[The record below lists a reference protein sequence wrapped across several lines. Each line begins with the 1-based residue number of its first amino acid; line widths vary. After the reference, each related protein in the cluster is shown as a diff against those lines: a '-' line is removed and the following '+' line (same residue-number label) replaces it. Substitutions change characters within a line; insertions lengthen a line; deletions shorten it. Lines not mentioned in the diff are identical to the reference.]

1 MDTSEVMTTQSGE
14 TSLESTLLQPW
25 LEGFDKIREFF
36 DEEVHASVLRLCSD
50 GSFVNLLTEF
60 FAHAQTSSNNESLNN
75 TLRETLS
82 NLNSAKTIKELQL
95 LVNDIATPIINDS
108 ITKLSFSGL
117 DQLSPD
123 RHYLFISNHRDILM
137 DPLLLNFLLHH
148 HQHKTAHCAIGDN
161 LLKNNIA
168 LEFALLNKCF
178 KILRSITSPREILKA
193 MKLQSAYIRHLSFNR
208 SSNIWIAQKEGRSK
222 DNLDKTNPAL
232 IKMLGLEK
240 PKEMAFGEYIDH
252 LNIVP
257 VSFSYEWDPCDI
269 DKATELEITEQQ
281 GHYKKQAIEDL
292 TAVKKGLFGSK
303 GAVHVHFDNEL
314 LDGPLKELKH
324 LEIAERIDQSI
335 IQNRLTFPVNHAAEL
350 ALPASSATKS
360 SSIRPTGQSHFSD
373 EQIKSA
379 SVELNNRLQHC
390 SPEVRQRVL
399 LNYAAHSMN

>member
-1 MDTSEVMTTQSGE
+1 MTTKPDE

-25 LEGFDKIREFF
+25 LEDFDQIREFF

-60 FAHAQTSSNNESLNN
+60 FAHGHSDSSNESLNA
-75 TLRETLS
+75 TLRQTLN
-82 NLNSAKTIKELQL
+82 NLNSAKTIKALQL
-95 LVNDIATPIINDS
+95 LINEIATPIIDAS
-108 ITKLSFSGL
+108 ITDLSFSGL
-117 DQLSPD
+117 DQLSSD

-178 KILRSITSPREILKA
+178 KILRSLTSPREILKA

-208 SSNIWIAQKEGRSK
+208 ASNIWIAQKEGRSK

-240 PKEMAFGEYIDH
+240 PKEMAFGEYIDQ

-269 DKATELEITEQQ
+269 DKATELEITERQ

-303 GAVHVHFDNEL
+303 GAVHVHFGNEL
-314 LDGPLKELKH
+314 LDGPLKALKH
-324 LEIAERIDQSI
+324 LDIAELIDQSI
-335 IQNRLTFPVNHAAEL
+335 IQNRRIFPVNHAAEL
-350 ALPASSATKS
+350 ALSTQPVKDRS
-360 SSIRPTGQSHFSD
+360 SSQLTGQSQFSK
-373 EQIKSA
+373 EQIEQA
-379 SVELNNRLQHC
+379 SVNLENRLQHC

-399 LNYAAHSMN
+399 LNYAAHSAS

>member
-1 MDTSEVMTTQSGE
+1 MTTKPDE

-25 LEGFDKIREFF
+25 LEDFDQIREFF

-60 FAHAQTSSNNESLNN
+60 FAHGHSDSSNASLNV
-75 TLRETLS
+75 TLRQTLN
-82 NLNSAKTIKELQL
+82 NLNSAKTIKALQL
-95 LVNDIATPIINDS
+95 LINEIATPIIDAS
-108 ITKLSFSGL
+108 ITDLSFSGL
-117 DQLSPD
+117 DQLSSD

-178 KILRSITSPREILKA
+178 KILRSLTSPREILKA

-208 SSNIWIAQKEGRSK
+208 ASNIWIAQKEGRSK

-240 PKEMAFGEYIDH
+240 PKEMAFGEYIDQ

-269 DKATELEITEQQ
+269 DKATELEITERQ

-303 GAVHVHFDNEL
+303 GAVHVHFGNEL
-314 LDGPLKELKH
+314 LDGPLKALKH
-324 LEIAERIDQSI
+324 LDIAELIDQSI
-335 IQNRLTFPVNHAAEL
+335 IQNRRIFPVNHAAEL
-350 ALPASSATKS
+350 ALSTLPVKDRS
-360 SSIRPTGQSHFSD
+360 SSQLTGQSQFSK
-373 EQIKSA
+373 EQIEQA
-379 SVELNNRLQHC
+379 SVDLENRLQHC

-399 LNYAAHSMN
+399 LNYAAHSAS

>member
-1 MDTSEVMTTQSGE
+1 MIKKSDKI
-14 TSLESTLLQPW
+14 SLESTLLQPW
-25 LEGFDKIREFF
+25 REEFDQIREFF
-36 DEEVHASVLRLCSD
+36 DDEVHASILRLCSD
-50 GSFVNLLTEF
+50 DSFVNLLTDF
-60 FAHAQTSSNNESLNN
+60 FAQAQSNSSNEGINAKLRQTLN
-75 TLRETLS
+75 

-95 LVNDIATPIINDS
+95 LVNEIATPIIENS
-108 ITKLSFSGL
+108 ITNLSFSGL

-161 LLKNNIA
+161 LLKNSIA

-193 MKLQSAYIRHLSFNR
+193 MKLQSAYIGHLSFNR

-240 PKEMAFGEYIDH
+240 PKEMAFGEYIDR

-269 DKATELEITEQQ
+269 DKATELEITERQ
-281 GHYKKQAIEDL
+281 GHYNKQAIEDL

-303 GAVHVHFDNEL
+303 GSVHVHFGNEL
-314 LDGPLKELKH
+314 LDGTLKDLKH

-335 IQNRLTFPVNHAAEL
+335 MQNRLTFPVNRAAEL
-350 ALPASSATKS
+350 ALSALPVKNDAP
-360 SSIRPTGQSHFSD
+360 IQLKDQPPFSED
-373 EQIKSA
+373 QIKKA
-379 SVELNNRLQHC
+379 TEELNGRLQHC

-399 LNYAAHSMN
+399 LNYATHSIN